1 MRHSSARRSRFDPA
15 STMAASAARE
25 SKPKSGRVM
34 PILSNT
40 RVKIA
45 ETDTARNEPRVGGG
59 SAYQP
64 LLTEKPG

>member
-1 MRHSSARRSRFDPA
+1 M
-15 STMAASAARE
+15 MAASAARE

-45 ETDTARNEPRVGGG
+45 ETDTVRNEPRAGRFRI
-59 SAYQP
+59 SAVTNRKAGLNP
-64 LLTEKPG
+64 AFS